1 MLGSRAAFC
10 LSRIVIPS
18 DRPQGEFM
26 VVRKLNPTLLLR
38 LVAGLMIFGA
48 LALGGCA
55 LQDYPQ
61 STLHPHS
68 DYASSIQRLLET
80 LVFWVVVIFVLVEG
94 ALIVT
99 VVRFRSRPGAPDPKP
114 VHGNTVLEVA
124 WTIAPALILAF
135 VAVPTVLTIFKTQA
149 KAPAGAL
156 EVKVVGHQWWWEF
169 QYPEY
174 GITTASEMHVPVGR
188 AVAVSLETADVIHS
202 FWFPIVGGKRD
213 VVPSRVNH
221 MWFTADSVG
230 EFPGQCAELCGVSH
244 ANMRMKLFVRTP
256 EEFEAWVAAQGK
268 APFEPDSTSLAG
280 KGKQVFLE
288 VGCVACHTIQ
298 GVSPGIL
305 GPNLT
310 HVGTRTSIAG
320 SIFPNDAGH
329 LAKWIANPQG
339 QKPGATM
346 LNLGL
351 NPDQIAALVAYLQS
365 LK

>member
-1 MLGSRAAFC
+1 MAA
-10 LSRIVIPS
+10 
-18 DRPQGEFM
+18 
-26 VVRKLNPTLLLR
+26 RKLDPSWWFRFALALVTL
-38 LVAGLMIFGA
+38 GA
-48 LALGGCA
+48 AALGGCT
-55 LQDYPQ
+55 LHDYPQ
-61 STLHPHS
+61 STLNPHS
-68 DYASSIQRLLET
+68 DYAHSIQSLLET
-80 LVFWVVVIFVLVEG
+80 LVFWVVIIFVLVEA

-99 VVRFRSRPGAPDPKP
+99 VVRFRSRPGAPEPKH

-174 GITTASEMHVPVGR
+174 GITTASELHVPVGR
-188 AVAVSLETADVIHS
+188 PVAVSLETADVIHS

-213 VVPSRVNH
+213 VIPTRVNH
-221 MWFTADSVG
+221 MWFTPDSVG

-244 ANMRMKLFVRTP
+244 ANMRMKLFVETP
-256 EEFEAWVAAQGK
+256 ADFRAWTAAQQG
-268 APFEPDSTSLAG
+268 PPVEPDSTSLAG

-298 GVSPGIL
+298 GVSPGII

-310 HVGTRTSIAG
+310 HVGTRTTIAG
-320 SIFPNDAGH
+320 SIYPNTAEH
-329 LAKWIANPQG
+329 LAKWIADPQK

-351 NPDQIAALVAYLQS
+351 NPDQIAAVVAYLQS